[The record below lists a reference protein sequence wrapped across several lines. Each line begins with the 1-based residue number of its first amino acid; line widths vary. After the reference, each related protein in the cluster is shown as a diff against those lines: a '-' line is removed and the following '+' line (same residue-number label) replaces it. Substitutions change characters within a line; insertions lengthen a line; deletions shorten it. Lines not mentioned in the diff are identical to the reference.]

1 MTHQAPPTPASAGPD
16 PGRQIAQLREALR
29 LVERLA
35 GEQRAHDRGLDEA
48 ARISSAYDVALPVVQ
63 RRFEALANET
73 ALWAAAGVEA
83 LLAAGDGSPSR
94 AAAARLARQL
104 DTALA
109 DLAALLRQAPGI
121 VGPRMAFGDGRRS
134 QELDSD

>member
-35 GEQRAHDRGLDEA
+35 GEERAHERALDEA
-48 ARISSAYDVALPVVQ
+48 ALISSAYDAALPVVQ
-63 RRFEALANET
+63 RRFEALAGET

-83 LLAAGDGSPSR
+83 LLAAGNGTPSR
-94 AAAARLARQL
+94 AAAIRLARQL
-104 DTALA
+104 DTALG
-109 DLAALLRQAPGI
+109 DLATLLR
-121 VGPRMAFGDGRRS
+121 
-134 QELDSD
+134 

>member
-1 MTHQAPPTPASAGPD
+1 MTHQAPPIPASAGPD

-35 GEQRAHDRGLDEA
+35 GEERTHDRALDEA

-63 RRFEALANET
+63 RRFDALANES

-83 LLAAGDGSPSR
+83 LLASGEGEPSR
-94 AAAARLARQL
+94 AAAVRLARQL
-104 DTALA
+104 DNALA
-109 DLAALLRQAPGI
+109 DLAALLR
-121 VGPRMAFGDGRRS
+121 
-134 QELDSD
+134 